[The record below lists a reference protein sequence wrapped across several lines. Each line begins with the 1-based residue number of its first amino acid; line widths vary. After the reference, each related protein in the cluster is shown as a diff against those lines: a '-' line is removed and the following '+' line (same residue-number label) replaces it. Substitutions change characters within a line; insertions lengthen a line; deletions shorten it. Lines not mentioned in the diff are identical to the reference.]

1 MTTYDFTLDP
11 FQQESIDVL
20 KSGRSVLVAAPTGSG
35 KTVVAEYA
43 VEEARDRGEKVF
55 YTTPIKAL
63 SNQKYRDF
71 KEKYG
76 ADDVGLLTGDNAV
89 NGNASVVVMTTE
101 VLRNMLYAG
110 SDLLDGLRYVVL
122 DEVHYLQDAYRGP
135 VWEEVIIHLPKSVRL
150 VALSATVSNADE
162 LADWMTE
169 IRGETVAVL
178 ETTRPVELRDLYGVA
193 ERGSSQLHVVP
204 VLLNN
209 KPNREAFRFD
219 VQSSQNRDD
228 RKGRKGQPK
237 RRRPFSTP
245 RRLDIIHYLRKRELL
260 PAIFFIFSRAGCDD
274 AVSGALDSGM
284 DLTTPEEKER
294 IVEIAAGRTRH
305 LSERDLVA
313 LEYDKFVAALAR
325 GVGAHHAGMVP
336 AFKETV
342 ELCFVEGLIKGV
354 FATETLAMGI
364 NMPAR
369 TVVLDKL
376 TKFTGETHESLTPGQ
391 YTQLTGRAG
400 RRGID
405 PVGHALVLWSP
416 YVTFDQVSRLAGS
429 TSFPLFSSF
438 RPSYNMAVNLVRRVE
453 EEAATDLLRQSFAQ
467 FQSRSAVAKLSK
479 KAQKRRDDVA
489 KASASLTLPREQIE
503 HSRTAGRSPN
513 GAGDDAELV
522 RAIGKAVDRLAP
534 GDVLAASS
542 SHERA
547 VVVSTAFR
555 RGQARVRLVNDV
567 GDSFTIDTEEFQEVP
582 DTIGTISLPEP
593 YAPNS
598 DRFQKA
604 SGHELS
610 RSSFRKRRNKDRGHL
625 SVIRD
630 DGSRGGSGGA
640 SGDSAEL
647 DGDMRY
653 NLALLEQI
661 EADEREI
668 EVLDK
673 RMADRDGSI
682 DKQFAAVRGVLDELG
697 YLDGWSLT
705 ERGETL
711 VTVYHERDLLITE
724 ALMSG
729 LLDGLDEAELAGM
742 VSGFTYEHR
751 SSTPPPSPW
760 FPSKMARTRFGEL
773 EAMHT
778 RINRLERSAGLPET
792 SEPDPTVF
800 ASVHAWALGVDLDDV
815 LDDDLTG
822 GDFVRQIKQIIDLL
836 RQLGTTAP
844 NPDTRHSALAAADR
858 LDRGVVTASGA
869 VAPAEPDLS
878 GPEDPVDS
886 EISKDPEAEGTN
898 DDVSPD
904 AEN

>member
-1 MTTYDFTLDP
+1 MDLHDFTLDR

-20 KSGRSVLVAAPTGSG
+20 ASGKSVLVAAPTGSG

-43 VEEARDRGEKVF
+43 VEDALNAGEKVF

-63 SNQKYRDF
+63 SNQKFRDF
-71 KEKYG
+71 RDRYGSEK
-76 ADDVGLLTGDNAV
+76 VGLLTGDNSV
-89 NGNASVVVMTTE
+89 NAEAPIVVMTTE

-110 SDLLDGLRYVVL
+110 SGLLDRLRYVVL
-122 DEVHYLQDAYRGP
+122 DEVHYLQDTYRGP
-135 VWEEVIIHLPKSVRL
+135 VWEEVIIHLSSDVRL

-169 IRGETVAVL
+169 IRGETIPVV
-178 ETTRPVELRDLYGVA
+178 ETTRPVELRDLYAVA

-219 VQSSQNRDD
+219 VQGSGRGHK
-228 RKGRKGQPK
+228 RHKGHKGGPK
-237 RRRPFSTP
+237 SRRPFATP
-245 RRLDIIHYLRKRELL
+245 RRLDIIGYLRRRELL

-274 AVSGALDSGM
+274 AVSAALDTGM
-284 DLTTPEEKER
+284 ELTTPEEQDR
-294 IVEIAAGRTRH
+294 IREIAAERTAH
-305 LSERDLVA
+305 VSDNDLEA
-313 LEYDKFVAALAR
+313 LEYEKFVLALVR

-342 ELCFVEGLIKGV
+342 ELCFVEGLIKAV

-405 PVGHALVLWSP
+405 PVGHAVVLWSP
-416 YVTFDQVSRLAGS
+416 YVSFDQVSRLAGS
-429 TSFPLFSSF
+429 SSFPLFSSF

-453 EEAATDLLRQSFAQ
+453 EDAADDLLRQSFAQ
-467 FQSRSAVAKLSK
+467 FQARLAVQKLAK
-479 KAQKRRDDVA
+479 KADKRRDDIA
-489 KASASLTLPREQIE
+489 KALGAMTVDRSEVESSRPSSAGSGTFDQQ
-503 HSRTAGRSPN
+503 AM
-513 GAGDDAELV
+513 AK
-522 RAIGKAVDRLAP
+522 AIDRLAP

-542 SHERA
+542 THERA

-555 RGQARVRLVNDV
+555 RGQARIRMVNEV
-567 GDSFTIDTEEFQEVP
+567 GDSFTVEAEDFAEIP
-582 DTIGTISLPEP
+582 NTIGTLDLPEP

-598 DRFQKA
+598 DRFQQA
-604 SGHELS
+604 VGHELS
-610 RSSFRKRRNKDRGHL
+610 RSSFRSQRKRPRNGGHL
-625 SVIRD
+625 SVVPDQPAFD
-630 DGSRGGSGGA
+630 DT
-640 SGDSAEL
+640 
-647 DGDMRY
+647 MRF
-653 NLALLEQI
+653 NLAMLDQI
-661 EADEREI
+661 EGDERELEAITKRI
-668 EVLDK
+668 EARED
-673 RMADRDGSI
+673 SI
-682 DKQFAAVRGVLDELG
+682 TIQFAAVRSILDELG

-705 ERGETL
+705 DRGETL
-711 VTVYHERDLLITE
+711 VSVFHERDLLISE

-729 LLDGLDEAELAGM
+729 LLDDLDEAELAGM

-751 SSTPPPSPW
+751 SATPPPAPW
-760 FPSKMARTRFGEL
+760 FPSKVARKRFSEL
-773 EAMHT
+773 EKLHE
-778 RINRLERSAGLPET
+778 RINRLERAGAVPET
-792 SEPDPTVF
+792 SEPDPTIF

-836 RQLGTTAP
+836 RQLATAAP
-844 NPDTRHSALAAADR
+844 NPATRRAAAAAADR

-869 VAPAEPDLS
+869 VSADMAPEVL
-878 GPEDPVDS
+878 
-886 EISKDPEAEGTN
+886 
-898 DDVSPD
+898 
-904 AEN
+904 

>member
-1 MTTYDFTLDP
+1 MTDYGFTLDP

-43 VEEARDRGEKVF
+43 VEEARSLGEKVF

-76 ADDVGLLTGDNAV
+76 ADSVGLLTGDNAV
-89 NGNASVVVMTTE
+89 NGNAPVVVMTTE

-110 SDLLDGLRYVVL
+110 SDLLEGLRYVVL
-122 DEVHYLQDAYRGP
+122 DEVHYLQDAYRGA
-135 VWEEVIIHLPKSVRL
+135 VWEEVMIHLPKQVRL

-162 LADWMTE
+162 LAEWITE
-169 IRGETVAVL
+169 VRGETVAVL

-204 VLLNN
+204 VLIDD

-219 VQSSQNRDD
+219 VQSGSKGHGRND
-228 RKGRKGQPK
+228 RKGRKGPPK
-237 RRRPFSTP
+237 RRRPFTTP
-245 RRLDIIHYLRKRELL
+245 RRLDVIHYLRKRDLL
-260 PAIFFIFSRAGCDD
+260 PGIFFIFSRAGCDD
-274 AVSGALDSGM
+274 AVSSSLDSGM
-284 DLTTPEEKER
+284 DLTTESEKER
-294 IVEIAAGRTRH
+294 IAAIAAKRTAH
-305 LSERDLVA
+305 LSERDLIA
-313 LEYDKFVAALAR
+313 LEYERFVAALMR

-342 ELCFVEGLIKGV
+342 ELCFVEGLIKAV

-369 TVVLDKL
+369 SVVLDKL

-405 PVGHALVLWSP
+405 PLGHALVLWSP

-453 EEAATDLLRQSFAQ
+453 EDAAGDLLRQSFAQ
-467 FQSRSAVAKLSK
+467 FQSRSAVAKLAK
-479 KAQKRRDDVA
+479 KVQKRRDDVRKATDALTAPRAEVESSRPSSRGSEGGSVGQNPELADRIA
-489 KASASLTLPREQIE
+489 KT
-503 HSRTAGRSPN
+503 
-513 GAGDDAELV
+513 
-522 RAIGKAVDRLAP
+522 VDRLAP
-534 GDVLAASS
+534 GDVLAASAT
-542 SHERA
+542 HERV

-555 RGQARVRLVNDV
+555 RGQARVRLVNEV
-567 GDSFTIDTEEFQEVP
+567 GDSFTVDTDEFQELP
-582 DTIGTISLPEP
+582 DTIGTMSLPEP
-593 YAPNS
+593 YSPNS

-604 SGHELS
+604 AGHELS
-610 RSSFRKRRNKDRGHL
+610 RTSFRARRGKNRANDRVDRA
-625 SVIRD
+625 SE
-630 DGSRGGSGGA
+630 SGGE
-640 SGDSAEL
+640 SAAYDAPEQTYT
-647 DGDMRY
+647 DDMRF
-653 NLALLEQI
+653 NLALLDQI

-668 EVLDK
+668 EILTK

-682 DKQFAAVRGVLDELG
+682 QKQFAAVRSVLDQLG

-705 ERGETL
+705 DRGEML
-711 VTVYHERDLLITE
+711 VRVYHERDLLITE

-729 LLDGLDEAELAGM
+729 LLDGLDESELAGM

-760 FPSKMARTRFGEL
+760 FPSKTARQRFGEL
-773 EAMHT
+773 AAMHA

-792 SEPDPTVF
+792 TEPDPTVF

-836 RQLGTTAP
+836 RQLAVAAP
-844 NPDTRHSALAAADR
+844 NPDTRRRSAAAAER

-869 VAPAEPDLS
+869 VAPPSEPDDE
-878 GPEDPVDS
+878 GDTE
-886 EISKDPEAEGTN
+886 EADE
-898 DDVSPD
+898 S
-904 AEN
+904 